1 VKHSRLLRVAALV
14 VLAATVAACS
24 KNKRADKPAE
34 LVSFQSSARI
44 QRVWSAN
51 VGSSAPKLRLGLSLA
66 AAGDAL
72 FVANHNGEVFAF
84 NQANGRRLWR
94 TATKLP
100 LSGGPGAGE
109 GLVVAGAS
117 HGDIIALDAATG
129 AVKWKSF
136 VNSEILAAPVIA
148 RQTVVVRLVDG
159 RVVALR
165 TDDGKQIW
173 SAEEQVPRLSL
184 RGTSRPTIANN
195 LVLSGFDNGRVLA
208 LQLSDGG
215 TVWDAAVSPP
225 SGRTELERVNDI
237 DTQILVQGNDVYA
250 VAFQGKTAR
259 IDIETG
265 QVVWTRDIS
274 SYSGL
279 VPDADSLYVTSTDGA
294 VQKVGNRNGVEAW
307 KQEALRNRR
316 LSPPAVLGDF
326 VAVADFQGY
335 VHFFDRETG
344 ALAGRTHP
352 LSARVSAEPVVS
364 GDTLFML
371 DAEGHVAALRATRV
385 AAGAGTNTAT
395 GVLDAESKTPLRPR

>member
-14 VLAATVAACS
+14 VLVATVAACS

-34 LVSFQSSARI
+34 LVSFQSTARI
-44 QRVWSAN
+44 ERVWSAS

-165 TDDGKQIW
+165 VEDGKQIW

-279 VPDADSLYVTSTDGA
+279 APDADSLYVTSTDGA

-307 KQEALRNRR
+307 KQEALRHRR

-326 VAVADFQGY
+326 VAAADFEGY
-335 VHFFDRETG
+335 VHFFDRATG

-352 LSARVSAEPVVS
+352 LTTRVSAEPVVS

-371 DAEGHVAALRATRV
+371 DAAGNVVALRATAV
-385 AAGAGTNTAT
+385 AAGTGTNTNAQPS
-395 GVLDAESKTPLRPR
+395 DSKPSALRPR